1 MGPADY
7 NCGKAGRLAERL
19 GQAGCLPGRLDDD
32 YSDGPRPKMEPE
44 SRELSTHFFHGHGR
58 TAEAEA
64 SFFMNGKFP
73 RVSLY

>member
-44 SRELSTHFFHGHGR
+44 SGELSTHFFHGHGR
-58 TAEAEA
+58 TDGRPKQKFL
-64 SFFMNGKFP
+64 SF
-73 RVSLY
+73 